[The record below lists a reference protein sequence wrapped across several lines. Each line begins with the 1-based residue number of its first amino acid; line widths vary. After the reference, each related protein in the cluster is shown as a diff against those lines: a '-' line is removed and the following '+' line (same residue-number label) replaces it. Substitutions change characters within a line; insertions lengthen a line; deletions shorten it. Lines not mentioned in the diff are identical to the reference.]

1 MIVRIIKVDT
11 VTAAA
16 DGDDVKTQTLE
27 SAALSYA
34 AAALVAYDARKA
46 YAAAVLSAKA
56 YAKTNTETNAA
67 EAKAKAKLAALHENW
82 ARALYADAVRSQKI
96 NAEIG

>member
-1 MIVRIIKVDT
+1 M
-11 VTAAA
+11 
-16 DGDDVKTQTLE
+16 KTQTLE

-34 AAALVAYDARKA
+34 AAALASYEARKA

-56 YAKTNTETNAA
+56 YGKAYGKPSADTDAA
-67 EAKAKAKLAALHENW
+67 NAKAAAKLAALHENW

-96 NAEIG
+96 P